1 MTPHIVQTMEGVS
14 PQGGPPV
21 VRGETTVQYGGLL
34 VIPAYVNGNVGG
46 RLVGGEDVRLMPPEH
61 HRPIHRDSSDIGD
74 VYGRIVASS
83 RTGSTD
89 MVGTIRP

>member
-83 RTGSTD
+83 RAGSTD